1 MEILKKRQCNNPDA
15 MLRLCYTS
23 PKPVDEPVL
32 MEYDTCTGKGSY
44 ALRIWQKSYLFRQ
57 YLEENTPS

>member
-23 PKPVDEPVL
+23 AKPVDEPVW

-44 ALRIWQKSYLFRQ
+44 AFLYLVANF
-57 YLEENTPS
+57 L